1 MAQSTAIED
10 AKAELRV
17 QARARR
23 DALPASARAAAARAI
38 AARPFPVALTPRTI
52 VSGFMPLGS
61 EISPIALMR
70 MLAAAGAQLAL
81 PVVCGRGKPL
91 SMRAF
96 SFGQRLVPGVW
107 GIREPAADAAEVFPD
122 ILLVPLLAFDRGGHR
137 IGYGAGHYDHTFAH
151 LRKSND
157 VTGIGLAFSVQ
168 ETPAIPALS
177 HDVALDFVL
186 TEKDVF
192 DFRSK

>member
-17 QARARR
+17 EARSRR

-70 MLAAAGAQLAL
+70 KLAGAGAQLAL
-81 PVVCGRGKPL
+81 PVVCARGKPL
-91 SMRAF
+91 SIRAF
-96 SFGQRLVPGVW
+96 RFGQRLIAGVW

-122 ILLVPLLAFDRGGHR
+122 ILLVPLLAFDRSGHR
-137 IGYGAGHYDHTFAH
+137 IGYGAGSYDLTITA
-151 LRKSND
+151 LRARNSP
-157 VTGIGLAFSVQ
+157 GHGS
-168 ETPAIPALS
+168 
-177 HDVALDFVL
+177 
-186 TEKDVF
+186 
-192 DFRSK
+192 